1 MDYYLNKSVS
11 KQFEAFATGFHRVCG
26 GRVLV
31 SALLF
36 RGFIWVG
43 LGWVG
48 LGLGLGV
55 GGWGR
60 FGSVVC
66 FMSFTFHFLQEFFHP
81 EELMQMVVGCQDYDF
96 RDLEEV

>member
-1 MDYYLNKSVS
+1 MPCFSV
-11 KQFEAFATGFHRVCG
+11 
-26 GRVLV
+26 VLFGLGWV
-31 SALLF
+31 ALRCVAL
-36 RGFIWVG
+36 RWVG

-48 LGLGLGV
+48 VGVGV

>member
-48 LGLGLGV
+48 LGWVGV
-55 GGWGR
+55 GGWGL
-60 FGSVVC
+60 G
-66 FMSFTFHFLQEFFHP
+66 
-81 EELMQMVVGCQDYDF
+81 
-96 RDLEEV
+96 